1 MKPAYLHRLTLR
13 QIEVFL
19 AIARHR
25 SYSRAAEE
33 LGLTQPAVS
42 AQMRALEDVA
52 RQPLFDY
59 LGKQLYLTPAGKHL
73 ERTARD
79 VQQRL
84 VALEMELAGLAGQ
97 LRGTLALAIESGA
110 QYAVPPVVAAFCEQH
125 PQVEVHLT
133 VARHGHLLK
142 RLHDNLDDL
151 TLMTQVPGE
160 QGLVFTPVAEHR
172 LLAVGWPGHPLAARR
187 DIPLHEF
194 VAHNVLLRE
203 AESGTRLAFE
213 RFCQRESCVLSPR
226 HLFGSNETIRRAVQS
241 RMGVAV
247 LPEALVAEDV
257 ARRVLCALDVKGM
270 PLRHSWCVTSPKGKH
285 LTPVAAAFQTF
296 LVADQRMRSIS
307 AAFSRPT
314 SGS

>member
-1 MKPAYLHRLTLR
+1 MKPTYLHRLTLR

-59 LGKQLYLTPAGKHL
+59 IGKQLYLTPAGKHL
-73 ERTARD
+73 ERAARE

-110 QYAVPPVVAAFCEQH
+110 QYSVPAVIGAFCEQH
-125 PQVEVHLT
+125 PQVTVELT

-142 RLHDNLDDL
+142 RMRENLDDL
-151 TLMTQVPGE
+151 TLMTQVPVD
-160 QGLVFTPVAEHR
+160 QGLVFTPVSEFR
-172 LLAVGWPGHPLAARR
+172 LLAVAWPGHPLAARR
-187 DIPLHEF
+187 DIPVHEF
-194 VAHNVLLRE
+194 VAQNVLLRE
-203 AESGTRLAFE
+203 PESGTRLAFE
-213 RFCQRESCVLSPR
+213 RFCQRESCVLSAR
-226 HLFGSNETIRRAVQS
+226 HLFGSNETIRRAVQA

-247 LPEALVAEDV
+247 LPEALVAEDIEHGL
-257 ARRVLCALDVKGM
+257 LCELDVTGM
-270 PLRHSWCVTSPKGKH
+270 PLRHSWCVTWPKAKH
-285 LTPVAAAFQTF
+285 LTPVASAFVSF
-296 LVADQRMRSIS
+296 LTRGEGAM
-307 AAFSRPT
+307 PPPL
-314 SGS
+314 